1 MSSDARTNVVNTAL
15 GALASTLSIALM
27 IPLDTVKVRMTTQ
40 AMLPAHFVRY
50 TGVAD
55 CLARVCREE
64 GVLALYRGLPPRLL
78 SVVPMVA
85 IQFTLLEIVKRR
97 LRARNARAAGAS

>member
-1 MSSDARTNVVNTAL
+1 
-15 GALASTLSIALM
+15 
-27 IPLDTVKVRMTTQ
+27 
-40 AMLPAHFVRY
+40 MLPPSLRCCLSQLGTKLPDGKPKY
-50 TGVAD
+50 TGVIQTGR
-55 CLARVCREE
+55 LMVKE
-64 GVLALYRGLPPRLL
+64 GGVGALYRGLPPRLL

>member
-1 MSSDARTNVVNTAL
+1 MPATDERKKPQSSFVAGAGAGFVATAL
-15 GALASTLSIALM
+15 LH
-27 IPLDTVKVRMTTQ
+27 PLDLIKTRFQVQESGGRR
-40 AMLPAHFVRY
+40 LP
-50 TGVAD
+50 
-55 CLARVCREE
+55 
-64 GVLALYRGLPPRLL
+64 LYRGVPPRLL